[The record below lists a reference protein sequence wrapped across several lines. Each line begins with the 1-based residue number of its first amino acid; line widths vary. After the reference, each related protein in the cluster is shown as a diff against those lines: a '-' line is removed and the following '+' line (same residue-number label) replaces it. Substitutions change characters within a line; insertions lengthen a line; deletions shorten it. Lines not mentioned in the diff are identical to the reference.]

1 MPSRTALVDMIEVKN
16 ISKSFS
22 LSKKEMKER
31 NTTVALHHA
40 VQDISFTCTPGRV
53 FSLLGPN
60 GAGKTTT
67 LRMIASILKPS
78 SGSIAVAGHD
88 VVRESSMSR
97 RQMGFLTGSTGLYD
111 RLTAEESVKYFAD
124 LFDVA
129 PQTYKARRDYL
140 FGLLGMNEFAHKK
153 IGQLSTGMKQK
164 VSIVRTMIHD
174 PQVVV
179 FDEPTSGL
187 DVITAE
193 NIIQLIHDCRTQG
206 KTVIFSSHIM
216 SEVDLLADDLAI
228 IHRGKLIFNATMD
241 DFRAQ
246 MQSVS
251 ITKDFIR
258 LIKEAEQA

>member
-1 MPSRTALVDMIEVKN
+1 MIEVQHLTK
-16 ISKSFS
+16 KFV
-22 LSKKEMKER
+22 LSKKEQKER
-31 NTTVALHHA
+31 GSGASEAFA
-40 VQDISFTCTPGRV
+40 VDDVSFKCEPGRV
-53 FSLLGPN
+53 FALLGPN

-67 LRMIASILKPS
+67 LRIIASILKPS
-78 SGSIAVAGHD
+78 SGIVKVQGHD
-88 VVRESSMSR
+88 VATHSAQAR
-97 RQMGFLTGSTGLYD
+97 RCMGFLTGSTGLYD
-111 RLTAEESVKYFAD
+111 RLTAEESIKYFAD
-124 LFDVA
+124 LFDV
-129 PQTYKARRDYL
+129 PSNLYKERRDKL
-140 FGLLGMNEFAHKK
+140 FGMLGMEEFAGKR

-193 NIIQLIHDCRTQG
+193 NIIQLVMDCKAQG
-206 KTVIFSSHIM
+206 KTVLFSSHIM

-228 IHRGKLIFNATMD
+228 IHRGKLIFHDTMD
-241 DFRAQ
+241 GFRSQ

-258 LIKEAEQA
+258 LIREAEAS